1 MRVGAMSAAAPRMT
15 RRRSWLASAVTRGG
29 ATGSTGSAGG
39 AVRVVRVS
47 SDMSVPQATDFSISD
62 LALLSEP
69 AMSPL
74 VRAFEMP
81 DWRARL
87 TWGYLGVT
95 GRGVPPVK
103 TSFSLAMN
111 GFAWASAGWS

>member
-62 LALLSEP
+62 LGRRRELVVS
-69 AMSPL
+69 SL
-74 VRAFEMP
+74 VRSFELP
-81 DWRARL
+81 DWSVMRTL
-87 TWGYLGVT
+87 GYVGVT
-95 GRGVPPVK
+95 GFVVPPRK
-103 TSFSLAMN
+103 
-111 GFAWASAGWS
+111 